1 MSFYIEKKLE
11 LAKEIIKTQNSFRI
25 LGVTSEEI
33 EEIRREIHSLVHDFY
48 KRFLKSQMNSSKE
61 IEKLAV
67 DLVEL
72 SVFISLIFNE
82 RIYQNHSDQK
92 NKDDQTNNQGEVDN
106 NENL

>member
-1 MSFYIEKKLE
+1 MSFYIEKKLK

-48 KRFLKSQMNSSKE
+48 KRFLKSQTNSSKE

-67 DLVEL
+67 DLVEF
-72 SVFISLIFNE
+72 SVFLSLIFNE
-82 RIYQNHSDQK
+82 RIHQNHSDQK
-92 NKDDQTNNQGEVDN
+92 DKDDEADNHRKVDN
-106 NENL
+106 NKNL